1 MSVGVP
7 LVTHCLQR
15 TTSRVQLLRRR
26 EWTREKRTVRMW
38 LLLVVL
44 RHDEEHTLDQFILW
58 PDISGATQK
67 HKQINSQLH
76 SKYEEMKSV
85 MYTEYSDLNKEC
97 FINILAKV
105 IMDLATP
112 EKLGKAGKRVGI
124 TSKGLCRVDGPG
136 HV

>member
-1 MSVGVP
+1 MSVGIP
-7 LVTHCLQR
+7 LVTHCLQH
-15 TTSRVQLLRRR
+15 TTSGVQLLQRR
-26 EWTREKRTVRMW
+26 ERRTEKRTVRMW

-58 PDISGATQK
+58 PDTSGATQK

-85 MYTEYSDLNKEC
+85 MYTEYSDLKKEC

-105 IMDLATP
+105 IMDWATP
-112 EKLGKAGKRVGI
+112 EKLVKAGKRVGI
-124 TSKGLCRVDGPG
+124 TSNGLCRVDGPG

>member
-1 MSVGVP
+1 
-7 LVTHCLQR
+7 
-15 TTSRVQLLRRR
+15 
-26 EWTREKRTVRMW
+26 MW
-38 LLLVVL
+38 VLLVVL
-44 RHDEEHTLDQFILW
+44 RHDEKHTLDQFILW
-58 PDISGATQK
+58 PDTSGATQK

-85 MYTEYSDLNKEC
+85 MYTEYSDLKKEC

-105 IMDLATP
+105 IMDWATP
-112 EKLGKAGKRVGI
+112 EKLVKAGKRVGI